1 MFGITDYIPQT
12 TFWDDFTIA
21 EAFGLD
27 AIRDTYD
34 KAFNEWK
41 TNHIYLTELAM
52 VLNWKCWHWVHYSDE
67 ISLLYSELF
76 YKTDDYAWDNLK
88 GEELEYYYHITD

>member
-1 MFGITDYIPQT
+1 MFGIKDFVPQT

-34 KAFNEWK
+34 RAFNEWK

-52 VLNWKCWHWVHYSDE
+52 VLNWKCWYWAHHSDDY
-67 ISLLYSELF
+67 SLLYSELF